1 MHQKAY
7 AFLTDK
13 IARRLQHITGGRFLC
28 SVLRSGEQEH
38 CSKREVEQ
46 QQRGKKTAHA
56 RGNHAHRFLLA
67 QMPAEIDQR
76 GEIQHQQHSGK
87 PERHIT
93 LLLPARARRR
103 RGLPRRQWQE
113 SFEDFPSDARGR
125 PLRLPFPAQRSF
137 FRWCARRRRLCRPGR
152 R

>member
-46 QQRGKKTAHA
+46 QQRGKK
-56 RGNHAHRFLLA
+56 RQKKLF
-67 QMPAEIDQR
+67 
-76 GEIQHQQHSGK
+76 HS
-87 PERHIT
+87 
-93 LLLPARARRR
+93 A
-103 RGLPRRQWQE
+103 GLSVADPKFRVY
-113 SFEDFPSDARGR
+113 SISCGVLMAVVSPMTV
-125 PLRLPFPAQRSF
+125 RSVSK
-137 FRWCARRRRLCRPGR
+137 AATGISNVEPGSVVR
-152 R
+152 TS